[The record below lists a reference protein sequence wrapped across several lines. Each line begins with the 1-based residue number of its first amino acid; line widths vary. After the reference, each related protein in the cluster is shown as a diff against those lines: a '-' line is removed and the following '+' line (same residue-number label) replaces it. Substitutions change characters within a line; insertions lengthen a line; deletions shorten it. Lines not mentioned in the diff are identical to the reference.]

1 MILCT
6 QYSQNKKSIDFVSNS
21 LEGTWGANSSDE
33 RIDDGVEEGNVVD
46 TAVDVEG
53 IEELQEINQFERK
66 SLEIPD
72 KYFND
77 DSHRVVWAANKSGV
91 KFTIDGWYTHLY
103 ISVILHNLIFY
114 DFSPL

>member
-1 MILCT
+1 M
-6 QYSQNKKSIDFVSNS
+6 
-21 LEGTWGANSSDE
+21 
-33 RIDDGVEEGNVVD
+33 D

-53 IEELQEINQFERK
+53 IKELQEINQFERK

-91 KFTIDGWYTHLY
+91 KFTIDGWHTHLY
-103 ISVILHNLIFY
+103 ISVILHRIRNLMKLSLHFLSRMY
-114 DFSPL
+114 QSFGLLT

>member
-53 IEELQEINQFERK
+53 IEELQEINHF
-66 SLEIPD
+66 D
-72 KYFND
+72 KKTNRTFCKY
-77 DSHRVVWAANKSGV
+77 RVIQK
-91 KFTIDGWYTHLY
+91 DCEM
-103 ISVILHNLIFY
+103 
-114 DFSPL
+114 